1 MLRITNYAPNQ
12 NYPSPVSM
20 AIIKSLHT
28 VIAREGAE
36 KRKVQPLWKTV
47 WKRHTV
53 STVALFTIPETWTHL
68 WSINRCTGE
77 EEVMCIHT
85 CIRHRVCIYLISTHT
100 HTHTCTY
107 SIDDNSTRESHEIQP
122 PAASWMDPEN
132 ILGEVGQK
140 KTSVCCV
147 LYVES

>member
-1 MLRITNYAPNQ
+1 MGRRPKETFLQGRQTDGQQAHEKMLRITNYAPNQ

-100 HTHTCTY
+100 HTHTHV
-107 SIDDNSTRESHEIQP
+107 RIQ
-122 PAASWMDPEN
+122 
-132 ILGEVGQK
+132 
-140 KTSVCCV
+140 
-147 LYVES
+147 